1 MSASMLEIVE
11 LADGDI
17 VLQREDS
24 DAEPLV
30 TIRFS
35 EESRMYMRDN
45 GLDVARAM
53 IQAGIAAVAEQSEQ
67 SEEDN
72 TVQMEDTP
80 RVLH

>member
-1 MSASMLEIVE
+1 MSASMLELVE
-11 LADGDI
+11 LADGEI

-67 SEEDN
+67 AESEATAASEE
-72 TVQMEDTP
+72 TP

>member
-67 SEEDN
+67 AEEDI
-72 TVQMEDTP
+72 TVQVEDTP